1 MAARGRMEAGIHFRY
16 PDIRISKNANRLS
29 YELNLE
35 VDTYEPR
42 HVTIFF
48 EAGYLPEEVR
58 VFADGPSESPH
69 RYKGNSLCMWRKKDP
84 PELKWLP
91 EHGLVTLIEITRR
104 HLFREAWWRETSGWE
119 GGEWLGPETHPGE
132 EDEEIL
138 DETDVKP

>member
-1 MAARGRMEAGIHFRY
+1 MEAGIHSRY

-58 VFADGPSESPH
+58 VFADGLSESPH

-91 EHGLVTLIEITRR
+91 EHGLVALIEITRR
-104 HLFREAWWRETSGWE
+104 HLFREAWWRETGGWE

>member
-1 MAARGRMEAGIHFRY
+1 MEAGIHFRY
-16 PDIRISKNANRLS
+16 PDIRISKNANSLS

-91 EHGLVTLIEITRR
+91 EHGLVALIEITRR
-104 HLFREAWWRETSGWE
+104 HLFREAWWRETGGWE

-138 DETDVKP
+138 DETDVEP